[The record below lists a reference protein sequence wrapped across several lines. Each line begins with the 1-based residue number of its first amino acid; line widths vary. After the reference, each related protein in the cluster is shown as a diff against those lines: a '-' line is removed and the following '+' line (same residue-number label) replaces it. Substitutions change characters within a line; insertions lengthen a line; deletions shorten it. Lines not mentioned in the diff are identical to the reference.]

1 MKSLVRFTLLFA
13 LVVVGKL
20 AKQSDAILG
29 TTKVE
34 PAVNPI
40 IAKPVSFNQQATK
53 KEANNSRLWHAMGP
67 VIDSAEGIE

>member
-13 LVVVGKL
+13 LIVVGKL

-40 IAKPVSFNQQATK
+40 IAKPVSFQQAATN
-53 KEANNSRLWHAMGP
+53 ANNSRLWHAIGP
-67 VIDSAEGIE
+67 VASASEGIE